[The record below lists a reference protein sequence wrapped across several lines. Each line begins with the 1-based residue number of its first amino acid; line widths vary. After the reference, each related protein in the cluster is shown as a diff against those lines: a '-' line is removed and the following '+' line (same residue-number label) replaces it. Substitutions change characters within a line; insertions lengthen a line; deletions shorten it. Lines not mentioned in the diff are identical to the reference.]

1 MSLRDLLLSRGHR
14 GENIEDDPTPVG
26 QDAFSEVAR
35 HYDELMATV
44 PYDRWVDY
52 VEQILQRWYVRPR
65 DVLDLCCG
73 TGAVGKE
80 LARRGFN
87 VVGADL
93 SEPMVRGCGETA
105 PTLPAAVMDATRSA
119 LRPESFDLIVC
130 LYDSFNYIV
139 EPGGLQAAVAGMAEA
154 LRPGG
159 VAIFDMNTPR
169 ALRIGLFTQNNMTT
183 NEPLQY
189 TWTSTWDERR
199 KLCKVDMQFIW
210 LGDGQPQ
217 PFRETHYERA
227 YEIDEVR
234 EMIAQAGL
242 RTLAV
247 YEAYSFNSPTAKSHR
262 VYFLTC
268 KDKPK

>member
-1 MSLRDLLLSRGHR
+1 MSLRELLLGHGHR

-26 QDAFSEVAR
+26 QDAFSKIAEY
-35 HYDELMATV
+35 YDELMATV
-44 PYDRWVDY
+44 PYARWVDY
-52 VEQILQRWYVRPR
+52 VEEILQRWYVRPK

-80 LARRGFN
+80 LLRRGYN

-93 SEPMVRGCGETA
+93 SEPMVRACGEGSPA
-105 PTLPAAVMDATRSA
+105 LPAAAMDATRSA

-130 LYDSFNYIV
+130 LYDSLNYIV
-139 EPGGLQAAVAGMAEA
+139 APGGL
-154 LRPGG
+154 
-159 VAIFDMNTPR
+159 

-189 TWTSTWDERR
+189 KWLSTWDERR
-199 KLCKVDMQFIW
+199 RLCKVDMQFIW
-210 LGDGQPQ
+210 HGAEEPQ
-217 PFRETHYERA
+217 LFREMHYERA

-234 EMIAQAGL
+234 GMIKKAGL

-247 YEAYSFNSPTAKSHR
+247 YDAYSFDSPTAKSDR
-262 VYFLTC
+262 VYFMAC